1 MKTLLKQSVLII
13 LLILIN
19 QLAYAKPCV
28 PDSYPKYFPSE
39 GRVYIPCL
47 IVKDA
52 EGKSV
57 SYEAELELIISPDG
71 QIQLVLI
78 EPAFINVNDL
88 N

>member
-1 MKTLLKQSVLII
+1 MKTLIAI
-13 LLILIN
+13 LLILIS
-19 QLAYAKPCV
+19 QLAYAKPCI
-28 PDSYPKYFPSE
+28 PNSYPKYFPSE
-39 GRVYIPCL
+39 GRVHIPCL

-57 SYEAELELIISPDG
+57 SYEAELELIVSPDG
-71 QIQLVLI
+71 QIQLLLI

>member
-1 MKTLLKQSVLII
+1 MKTLIAI
-13 LLILIN
+13 LLILIS
-19 QLAYAKPCV
+19 QLAYAKPCI
-28 PDSYPKYFPSE
+28 PNSYPKYFPSE

-71 QIQLVLI
+71 QIQLLLI

>member
-1 MKTLLKQSVLII
+1 MKTLIAI
-13 LLILIN
+13 LLILIT
-19 QLAYAKPCV
+19 QLAYAKPCI
-28 PDSYPKYFPSE
+28 PNSYPKYFPSE

-57 SYEAELELIISPDG
+57 SYEAELELIVSPDG
-71 QIQLVLI
+71 QIQLLLI